1 MKYRAA
7 CAAVISVAAIG
18 AAGCGADDASVGRSA
33 ALVWKEEPKRLV
45 HPTLKDDRIVRGEV
59 KNEGL
64 DKIRIE
70 TAEVRLLD
78 SEGRPVNGV
87 ATFAPSYVHS
97 LYARNRLPP
106 GGYPEEEKRRIGL
119 AVEIEPGQSAP
130 LTVSW
135 TEPRGPRTPVRID
148 YGSGT
153 LAVPQPRGGS

>member
-1 MKYRAA
+1 M
-7 CAAVISVAAIG
+7 SVAAIW
-18 AAGCGADDASVGRSA
+18 AAGCGGDDTSAGRSA
-33 ALVWKEEPKRLV
+33 ALVWKKEPTRLV

-70 TAEVRLLD
+70 SADVRLLD
-78 SEGRPVNGV
+78 NEGRPVYGV

-97 LYARNRLPP
+97 LYARNRLPT

-135 TEPRGPRTPVRID
+135 HEPRGPRTPVQID
-148 YGSGT
+148 YGPGT
-153 LAVPQPRGGS
+153 LEVPQPRGGS